1 MNKSWR
7 EKKAYWLF
15 AMSKARAL
23 GASAGIAG
31 LALALCV
38 VLISQAKL
46 TRPRELVGGRGAGSI
61 LTRDGTVDLR
71 LGMKKQHLLQ
81 YLKQDGDVAKPVH
94 RKMHALS
101 LTQILNQNERDVD
114 DLRPTGPT
122 ADMTIGP
129 DGLGDE
135 GSLDDLALLNGM
147 SREMTVDADEADAVD
162 ARHNVGFR
170 HTFLRHA
177 PHDMTA
183 DARKIDKSAQLA
195 LAKAKSRNTGFR
207 IVGGVPIGHELDGHG
222 VHDTFGELKKLH
234 DGRAIKTRFHALP
247 VMAEAKKQREQTAE
261 AQEDWTVPT
270 QQAAAE
276 PQPADEASEADD
288 EDDFAADLGEEGP
301 AEANS
306 DPMPPPKHAE
316 GPGIWIEPGSNKGY
330 DSFALD
336 SLQVK
341 GTA

>member
-1 MNKSWR
+1 
-7 EKKAYWLF
+7 
-15 AMSKARAL
+15 
-23 GASAGIAG
+23 
-31 LALALCV
+31 
-38 VLISQAKL
+38 
-46 TRPRELVGGRGAGSI
+46 
-61 LTRDGTVDLR
+61 
-71 LGMKKQHLLQ
+71 
-81 YLKQDGDVAKPVH
+81 
-94 RKMHALS
+94 
-101 LTQILNQNERDVD
+101 
-114 DLRPTGPT
+114 
-122 ADMTIGP
+122 
-129 DGLGDE
+129 
-135 GSLDDLALLNGM
+135 
-147 SREMTVDADEADAVD
+147 MTVDADEADAVD

-177 PHDMTA
+177 PHDM
-183 DARKIDKSAQLA
+183 SAQLA

-276 PQPADEASEADD
+276 PQPADEA
-288 EDDFAADLGEEGP
+288 P

-316 GPGIWIEPGSNKGY
+316 GPGIWIE
-330 DSFALD
+330 
-336 SLQVK
+336 
-341 GTA
+341 